1 VLTGNPVREDLL
13 HAERDAALAHFG
25 IPVLLPSGVTPR
37 VLLVMGGSLGAGP
50 LNDALRHHRD
60 AVLEDERV
68 YVIWQT
74 GSRYFD
80 ALQAAIPEHPR
91 LRLLPYLDRM
101 DLAYAAADLALC
113 RAGAITCSELAVTAT
128 PAVLVPS
135 PNVTADHQTKNA
147 RALADAGAALLLPE
161 SELGSQF
168 PVVVPPLLA
177 DTARRLDMEEA
188 ARKIARPH
196 AAREIAARV
205 LALAQHR
212 GEA

>member
-1 VLTGNPVREDLL
+1 
-13 HAERDAALAHFG
+13 
-25 IPVLLPSGVTPR
+25 
-37 VLLVMGGSLGAGP
+37 MGGSLGAGP
-50 LNDALRHHRD
+50 LNDALKRHLD
-60 AVLEDERV
+60 AVLEDERAFV
-68 YVIWQT
+68 VWQA

-80 ALQAAIPEHPR
+80 ALAAEVPAHPR

-113 RAGAITCSELAVTAT
+113 RAGAITCSELAVTGT

-161 SELGSQF
+161 PELDARF
-168 PVVVPPLLA
+168 PAVVPWLLA
-177 DTARRLDMEEA
+177 DVERRVNMEEA
-188 ARKIARPH
+188 ARRLARPE
-196 AAREIAARV
+196 AARTIATRV
-205 LALAQHR
+205 LALAQQR